1 MMRVGVEQPPLIVH
15 IVHRFGVG
23 GLENGVANL
32 INELPAGFARHC
44 VMALTEVEPGF
55 AARVRRPDVEFVSL
69 RKPPGQTLKLLPRLV
84 RELRARR
91 PALVHTRNVAALE
104 CQLAAWL
111 AGVPARLHGEH
122 GWDVGDLHGENT
134 HLLRVRRLFKR
145 FVHHQIALSERTRR
159 YLVEAVGVDPR
170 RVSALCNGVDCA
182 RFRPAAEADAGLP
195 ADWPFAAGD
204 FVVGTVGRL
213 AAVKNQQLLIEA
225 FALLHARDPAF
236 AARARLLIAGD
247 GPDAAMLAAL
257 AHRRGID
264 GRTWFAG
271 ERADVPALLRRLDL
285 FVLPSLAEGISNSIL
300 EAMASGRPVLA
311 TDVGGNAELVVPGT
325 TGVLVPAPDARA
337 MADAIGAY
345 FHDPGR
351 LAAHSAA
358 ARARAVTDFS
368 LERMTGNYHRTYAT
382 LLQRAR
388 ATQPGGS

>member
-1 MMRVGVEQPPLIVH
+1 MMRVGADKPPLIVH

-32 INELPAGFARHC
+32 LNELPEGFARHC
-44 VMALTEVEPGF
+44 VMALTEVEPAF

-122 GWDVGDLHGENT
+122 GWDVGDLHGENA

-145 FVHHQIALSERTRR
+145 FVHHQIALSERTRQ
-159 YLVEAVGVDPR
+159 YLVDAVGVAPQG
-170 RVSALCNGVDCA
+170 VSALCNGVDCA
-182 RFRPAAEADAGLP
+182 AFRPATAADAGLP

-213 AAVKNQQLLIEA
+213 AAVKNQQLLVEA
-225 FALLHARDPAF
+225 FALLSSNDPAF

-257 AHRRGID
+257 ARQRGIEQ
-264 GRTWFAG
+264 RTWFAG
-271 ERADVPALLRRLDL
+271 ERSDVPALMRRMDV

-300 EAMASGRPVLA
+300 EAMASGRPVVA
-311 TDVGGNAELVVPGT
+311 TDVGGNAELLAPDA
-325 TGVLVPAPDARA
+325 TGVLVPSSDPRA

-345 FHDPGR
+345 FDDSGR

-368 LERMTGNYHRTYAT
+368 LERMTGNYHRTYAA
-382 LLQRAR
+382 LLQRSR
-388 ATQPGGS
+388 ATQQGGS